1 MIVLPESNLL
11 LVDKPTGI
19 TSFDVIR
26 ILRKELNIK
35 KMGHAGT
42 LDPLATGL
50 LIIGINE
57 GTKKL
62 TALVGLNKTY
72 RAEILLGVK
81 TDSGDITGNSIE
93 EKDVPDLSKDEVS
106 AVIAHFVGQHHLKV
120 PMYSA
125 IKKDGKPLYTYAREN
140 KVVEVPIKTMEV
152 LRAAVEKK
160 EGNVLTVFFEVTS
173 GSYIRTLS
181 EELAKRLGTIGTI
194 KNLRRLTVGHYSVKD
209 AEQID
214 ATGYILRK

>member
-1 MIVLPESNLL
+1 MNAYIDKELL
-11 LVDKPTGI
+11 FIDKPKGI

-26 ILRKELNIK
+26 ILRKQLGIK

-72 RAEILLGVK
+72 SAEILLGKK
-81 TDSGDITGNSIE
+81 TDTGDVTGKVIE
-93 EKDVPDLSKDEVS
+93 EKIVQQFSPPHLEKTIED
-106 AVIAHFVGQHHLKV
+106 FVGTHNLKV

-125 IKKDGKPLYTYAREN
+125 IKKDGKPLYVYAREN
-140 KVVEVPIKTMEV
+140 KEVTVPTKTMVV
-152 LRAAVEKK
+152 LSAKLESL
-160 EGNVLTVFFEVTS
+160 EGNVLCVFFEVSS
-173 GSYIRTLS
+173 GSYVRTLA
-181 EELAKRLGTIGTI
+181 EELAQRLGTVGTI
-194 KNLRRLTVGHYSVKD
+194 QNLRRFTVGEYSVDQGQKLD
-209 AEQID
+209 MSSI
-214 ATGYILRK
+214 